1 MKNAVA
7 RLQRRLHDCE
17 TLSHGCK
24 ANYTTARRF
33 RTPAKP
39 ITRLRD
45 AFARLQRDS
54 QHPQEEPPS
63 RPPRGRIES
72 TVR

>member
-33 RTPAKP
+33 RTPATGFP
-39 ITRLRD
+39 
-45 AFARLQRDS
+45 A
-54 QHPQEEPPS
+54 PPGGAPLPS
-63 RPPRGRIES
+63 PEGEDREYCSLKR
-72 TVR
+72 TKLY